1 MPKRNDQLLLEDIA
15 ESIDDIVHFT
25 GDLTYEEFATD
36 KKTFNAVIRS
46 LTVIGEAANR
56 LSSEITANYT
66 EVEWIKVVAFRNR
79 LVHEYFGIDYEMV
92 WEVIKN
98 YLSTLKRYVEKILNE
113 LE

>member
-15 ESIDDIVHFT
+15 EAIDDIMNFT
-25 GDLTYEEFATD
+25 HDLTYEEFAAD

-56 LSSEITANYT
+56 LSTEITAPHN
-66 EVEWIKVVAFRNR
+66 EIEWQKVVAFRNR

-92 WEVIKN
+92 WEIIKN
-98 YLSTLKRYVEKILNE
+98 YLTTLKKYVQKILSE
-113 LE
+113 L